1 MLWRASL
8 VVRERDVPAA
18 ERVLESW
25 AEAVSVFERD
35 PSAAAARGPQPGRW
49 ADDIGLI
56 GMCVVEGISAAAPDL
71 SRLSAV
77 AAEHGMPVP
86 EVAALGD
93 RDWLAENRRDFPTL
107 RIGGIAVRSAESG
120 PARAP
125 IVLTVDAGAAF
136 GTGRHATTAGCL
148 EVLDRLGRKVRARRV
163 LDIGTGTGIL
173 ALASARIWPEATVVA
188 GDIDPMAVA
197 AARANARCNRITL
210 SAIRADGLRNRA
222 LLAYAPYG
230 IVLANI
236 LYRPLLRLAPALVRV
251 LEPGGHLVLS
261 GILDWQSKPLRLR
274 LRAAGLRTEAVLS
287 REGWSTLVLR
297 RRRTGTRATGRYRPC
312 R

>member
-1 MLWRASL
+1 M
-8 VVRERDVPAA
+8 PAA

>member
-1 MLWRASL
+1 M
-8 VVRERDVPAA
+8 RERDVPAA

-35 PSAAAARGPQPGRW
+35 PSAAASRGPDPGRW

-56 GMCVVEGISAAAPDL
+56 GMCVVEGISAAAPDP
-71 SRLSAV
+71 SRLSAA

-86 EVAALGD
+86 DVATLGD
-93 RDWLAENRRDFPTL
+93 RDWLAENRRGFPTL
-107 RIGGIAVRSAESG
+107 RIGGMAVRAAESG
-120 PARAP
+120 PAQAP

-136 GTGRHATTAGCL
+136 GTGRHATTAACL

-173 ALASARIWPEATVVA
+173 ALASARIWPEARVVA
-188 GDIDPMAVA
+188 GDIDPTAVA
-197 AARANARCNRITL
+197 AARANARRNGIGL
-210 SAIRADGLRNRA
+210 SAIRADGLRNRT
-222 LLAYAPYG
+222 LLAHAPYG
-230 IVLANI
+230 VVLANI
-236 LYRPLLRLAPALVRV
+236 LYRPLLRLAPALARV
-251 LEPGGHLVLS
+251 LAPGGHLVLS
-261 GILDWQSKPLRLR
+261 GILDWQSKPMRLR

-297 RRRTGTRATGRYRPC
+297 RHRTGTRATERCRPH
-312 R
+312 